1 MQTLGL
7 GFTWEQLSAGQRFRT
22 LNRTVTETDLV
33 LFTGV
38 TGMLETIFT
47 DRTFGAEK
55 GGAIQGQFVPAALTY
70 SLIEGLLCQSM
81 IQGTGLAMLEL
92 NKQVLAPVRVG
103 DTVHGE
109 IEITS
114 VRPTSKG
121 NRGIVV
127 SRIDVKNQQDEVVMT
142 YEATRMLSGRSA
154 DKARRKRDKRG
165 AQMRGL
171 KDRTVLVT
179 GGANGIGAA
188 TARRLAEEGCA
199 VGILDMD
206 VAAGA
211 NVAGGIEVRGRRAKL
226 YDVDITDYA
235 AVARAVASFEA
246 SFGPGSFLVNNA
258 GWDRAVNFL
267 DTAPDFWRKVV
278 AINLF
283 GPLNVSH
290 VVLRGMA
297 ARGFG
302 RVVNVA
308 SDAGR
313 VGSSGEAVYSACKGG
328 IIALTKTLARELVGK
343 GVILNT
349 ICPGPTDTAILRSFL
364 EGPDGARI
372 AEGLKRAIPMR
383 RLGVPEDYP
392 GLIAF
397 LLSDDAAYITGQTIS
412 VSGGLTMH
420 G

>member
-1 MQTLGL
+1 
-7 GFTWEQLSAGQRFRT
+7 
-22 LNRTVTETDLV
+22 
-33 LFTGV
+33 
-38 TGMLETIFT
+38 
-47 DRTFGAEK
+47 
-55 GGAIQGQFVPAALTY
+55 
-70 SLIEGLLCQSM
+70 
-81 IQGTGLAMLEL
+81 
-92 NKQVLAPVRVG
+92 
-103 DTVHGE
+103 
-109 IEITS
+109 
-114 VRPTSKG
+114 
-121 NRGIVV
+121 
-127 SRIDVKNQQDEVVMT
+127 
-142 YEATRMLSGRSA
+142 
-154 DKARRKRDKRG
+154 
-165 AQMRGL
+165 MRGL

-188 TARRLAEEGCA
+188 IARRLAEEGCS

-206 VAAGA
+206 VAAGQD
-211 NVAGGIEVRGRRAKL
+211 VADDIAARGCRASFHAT
-226 YDVDITDYA
+226 DITDYE
-235 AVARAVASFEA
+235 AVSRAVDTFEA
-246 SFGPGSFLVNNA
+246 ASAPVSFLVNNA
-258 GWDRAVNFL
+258 GWDRAQNFL

-302 RVVNVA
+302 RVVNIA

-364 EGPDGARI
+364 EGAEGARI

-383 RLGVPEDYP
+383 RFGVPEDYP
-392 GLIAF
+392 GLVAF

>member
-1 MQTLGL
+1 
-7 GFTWEQLSAGQRFRT
+7 
-22 LNRTVTETDLV
+22 
-33 LFTGV
+33 
-38 TGMLETIFT
+38 
-47 DRTFGAEK
+47 
-55 GGAIQGQFVPAALTY
+55 
-70 SLIEGLLCQSM
+70 
-81 IQGTGLAMLEL
+81 
-92 NKQVLAPVRVG
+92 
-103 DTVHGE
+103 
-109 IEITS
+109 
-114 VRPTSKG
+114 
-121 NRGIVV
+121 
-127 SRIDVKNQQDEVVMT
+127 
-142 YEATRMLSGRSA
+142 
-154 DKARRKRDKRG
+154 
-165 AQMRGL
+165 MRGL

-188 TARRLAEEGCA
+188 FARRLAEEGCA
-199 VGILDMD
+199 VGILDLD
-206 VAAGA
+206 AATGEMLVSEIKA
-211 NVAGGIEVRGRRAKL
+211 VGGRASL
-226 YDVDITDYA
+226 HAVDITDYD
-235 AVARAVASFEA
+235 AVARAVESLEA
-246 SFGPGSFLVNNA
+246 AFGPLAFLVNNA
-258 GWDRAVNFL
+258 GWDRAQSFL
-267 DTAPDFWRKVV
+267 ETTPEFWRKIV

-283 GPLNVSH
+283 GPLNVNH

-302 RVVNVA
+302 RVVNIA

-328 IIALTKTLARELVGK
+328 IIAFTKTVARELVGK

-349 ICPGPTDTAILRSFL
+349 LCPGPTDTAILRSFL

-392 GLIAF
+392 GLVAF